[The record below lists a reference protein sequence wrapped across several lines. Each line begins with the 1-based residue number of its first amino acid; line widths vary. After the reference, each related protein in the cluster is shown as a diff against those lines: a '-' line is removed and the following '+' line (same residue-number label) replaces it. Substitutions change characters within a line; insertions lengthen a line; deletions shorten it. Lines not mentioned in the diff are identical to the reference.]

1 MAIGFEYTLSVDEQ
15 SSLTELN
22 KFIQSISDFEVSLSL
37 DLDYNNCMEAINKLQ
52 SEIRTLD
59 TKMSIQINTFEID
72 ETDLQAELYRK
83 SRDLKLLLK
92 VEFDDMALAQSM
104 QEVDSPTEK
113 IKEKAE
119 RDVVLIQD
127 SVKKMLNNLNAQM
140 QKANIG
146 ADIIDVD
153 AIERS
158 INELSLSTMKF
169 DEIKFRA
176 KEIKNEIS
184 GWQQAIRLQNNLLV
198 ETSTQAKQVRDAM
211 AKANDAFKDD
221 GGGIYA
227 DLYRL
232 QFKNN
237 Q

>member
-22 KFIQSISDFEVSLSL
+22 KFIQAIGDLQVSLSL
-37 DLDYNNCMEAINKLQ
+37 DLDYDNCMEAISKLQ

-59 TKMSIQINTFEID
+59 TKMAIQINTFEID

-92 VEFDDMALAQSM
+92 VEFDDMALAQATH
-104 QEVDSPTEK
+104 EVDSPTEK

-140 QKANIG
+140 QKANISS
-146 ADIIDVD
+146 DIIDVD
-153 AIERS
+153 SIERS
-158 INELSLSTMKF
+158 IEESSLSTMKF
-169 DEIKFRA
+169 DEIK
-176 KEIKNEIS
+176 
-184 GWQQAIRLQNNLLV
+184 V
-198 ETSTQAKQVRDAM
+198 
-211 AKANDAFKDD
+211 
-221 GGGIYA
+221 
-227 DLYRL
+227 
-232 QFKNN
+232 
-237 Q
+237 